1 LEAGALAL
9 MVAEASTLLN
19 HRTKV
24 SMEVPAAAVA
34 MAAAGGSNYIQPGNK
49 A

>member
-1 LEAGALAL
+1 MEAGALAL

-19 HRTKV
+19 LETKV
-24 SMEVPAAAVA
+24 AMEVPAAAVA
-34 MAAAGGSNYIQPGNK
+34 MAVAGGSNYIKPGNK